1 MSEESEMSAVIRY
14 TAITIGILSI
24 LTVLTVGYI
33 MYGEYT
39 STNGPEYDSGY
50 TEGYAEGYSEHDE
63 DRYSFCKEYFSHPHY
78 RNANPRM
85 VGYSK
90 GYVQGYEE
98 YMLL

>member
-1 MSEESEMSAVIRY
+1 MDSMDLRVFLVGIMFVVTMAIAVY
-14 TAITIGILSI
+14 GFVCITNDEIKA
-24 LTVLTVGYI
+24 
-33 MYGEYT
+33 T
-39 STNGPEYDSGY
+39 SGPEYESGY

-63 DRYSFCKEYFSHPHY
+63 DRYSFCKEYISNPNY

-98 YMLL
+98 YTLL